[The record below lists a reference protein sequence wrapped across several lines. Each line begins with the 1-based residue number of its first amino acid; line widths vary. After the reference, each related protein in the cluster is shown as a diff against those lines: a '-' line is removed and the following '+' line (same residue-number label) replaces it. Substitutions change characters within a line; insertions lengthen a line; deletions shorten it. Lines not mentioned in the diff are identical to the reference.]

1 MKPQDFSAWLRK
13 RAWAIAMVLTVI
25 GIILPIA
32 DHPYRLLWTM
42 PITWLVIFI
51 VVRIA
56 AKFPPDMF
64 FPNEK

>member
-1 MKPQDFSAWLRK
+1 
-13 RAWAIAMVLTVI
+13 MVLTVI